1 MKRLLAASVLAAGA
15 AWAGD
20 PPVVIRGAVPDVAT
34 RAAVLA
40 RAQALYGA
48 GRVADQMTV
57 GAAGVPPGWPAAVQK
72 LLPDEIRFVIH
83 GQLKVEGRT
92 VSIQGEV
99 ANDVQHRQLIA
110 RLTEALDGSFTLRD
124 GLRSGAPEQA
134 VLDAAL
140 ADRIIEFETGKAAL
154 TPSGQA
160 ILDQMAEALR
170 KVGGKRVEVIGHTDN
185 AGSRSANLGLSLARA
200 EAVRSYLAGKGIA
213 PDRVAVAGAGP
224 DRPVADNAT
233 ADGRARNRRIEFRVL
248 P

>member
-1 MKRLLAASVLAAGA
+1 MKRLLAASMFAAGA
-15 AWAGD
+15 AWAGAT
-20 PPVVIRGAVPDVAT
+20 PVLIGGAVPDAAT

-40 RAQALYGA
+40 RVQVLFGA
-48 GRVADQMTV
+48 DRVIDQMTV
-57 GAAGVPPGWPAAVQK
+57 GGVAPATGWPAAVRR
-72 LLPDEIRFVIH
+72 LLPDEIRLVTH

-99 ANDVQHRQLIA
+99 ANEAQHRQVIA

-134 VLDAAL
+134 LLDAAL
-140 ADRIIEFETGKAAL
+140 ANRIIEFETGKATL

-160 ILDQMAEALR
+160 ILDQMAAALR

-185 AGSRSANLGLSLARA
+185 AGSRGANLGLSLARA
-200 EAVRSYLAGKGIA
+200 AAVRGYLAAQGIA
-213 PDRVAVAGAGP
+213 PDSVAVAGAGP
-224 DRPVADNAT
+224 DRPVADNAS
-233 ADGRARNRRIEFRVL
+233 AEGRARNRRIEFRVL